1 MHIAE
6 QNDRLKLALLKAKVQ
21 LITLEL
27 ALLRKTGS
35 PYPDG
40 TTSNLVNADS
50 DVHPVLQELRSHI
63 DRTLHEVDPKYG
75 TKKEVA

>member
-6 QNDRLKLALLKAKVQ
+6 QNTRLKIAVTKIKIE
-21 LITLEL
+21 LITLEI

-40 TTSNLVNADS
+40 TTSNLVNVDS
-50 DVHPVLQELRSHI
+50 DVHPVLQRLRSDI
-63 DRTLHEVDPKYG
+63 DRTIQEVDPSHA
-75 TKKEVA
+75 TP

>member
-6 QNDRLKLALLKAKVQ
+6 QNTRLKIAVTKIKIE
-21 LITLEL
+21 LITLEI

-40 TTSNLVNADS
+40 TTSNLVNVDS
-50 DVHPVLQELRSHI
+50 DVHPVLQRLRSDI
-63 DRTLHEVDPKYG
+63 DRTMQEVDPNHA
-75 TKKEVA
+75 TP